1 MRVDRAEFGQL
12 ELDQQV
18 DPCLEGVGAIQ
29 GQGKA
34 KLGVDD
40 SSKAPVLTLGVS
52 ADLLHE
58 FCDNLLLRSERSYSV
73 TGPNSSKEARGEAT
87 DPPARIR
94 GVHEES
100 VPLTLCNLGPIP
112 TIMSPAA
119 K

>member
-1 MRVDRAEFGQL
+1 MYGRAESKMRVDLAEFGQL

-18 DPCLEGVGAIQ
+18 DPCLEDVGAIQ

-58 FCDNLLLRSERSYSV
+58 FGRFKAL
-73 TGPNSSKEARGEAT
+73 ARMAL
-87 DPPARIR
+87 
-94 GVHEES
+94 S
-100 VPLTLCNLGPIP
+100 
-112 TIMSPAA
+112 
-119 K
+119 

>member
-1 MRVDRAEFGQL
+1 MRVDLAEFGQL

-18 DPCLEGVGAIQ
+18 DPCLEDVGAIQ

-58 FCDNLLLRSERSYSV
+58 FGRFKAL
-73 TGPNSSKEARGEAT
+73 ARMAL
-87 DPPARIR
+87 
-94 GVHEES
+94 S
-100 VPLTLCNLGPIP
+100 
-112 TIMSPAA
+112 
-119 K
+119 